1 MVPNRTLEGKMAK
14 TPSKN
19 GMTEVLFLWIRG
31 VITSNGISTM
41 GLLRVTKVYDIKGFI
56 NNPNFSKHVT
66 RGLTFKN
73 RTEDE
78 FIKRHNTRI
87 KELSELLL

>member
-1 MVPNRTLEGKMAK
+1 
-14 TPSKN
+14 
-19 GMTEVLFLWIRG
+19 LFLWIAG
-31 VITSNGISTM
+31 VITYYGISTM
-41 GLLRVTKVYDIKGFI
+41 GLLRVAKVYDIKGFI
-56 NNPNFSKHVT
+56 NNPNLSKNVT

-73 RTEDE
+73 RTEGE

>member
-1 MVPNRTLEGKMAK
+1 MAT
-14 TPSKN
+14 TPSKK
-19 GMTEVLFLWIRG
+19 GMKFLFLWIGG
-31 VITSNGISTM
+31 VITSYGISTM
-41 GLLRVTKVYDIKGFI
+41 GLLRVATVYDIKGFI

-73 RTEDE
+73 RTEGK
-78 FIKRHNTRI
+78 FIKRHKTRV